1 MENQHPSFAR
11 ATRTARAMQ
20 TAIAMALGLIVL
32 APGLLRAQDMSDPAP
47 QLAAQRQAMQALDRM
62 DGLWRGP
69 AWTLRPDGSKHH
81 ITQTE
86 RIGPFLAGT
95 LKLIEGRGYE
105 ADGRV
110 SFNAFGVVSYDARRR
125 AFQMQSHAQG
135 HAGTFV
141 FTLTDDG
148 YIWSVPAGPDTVL
161 RYTAV
166 IRNDELVEVG
176 DREVSGRPPERVF
189 EMRLKRLGSTTWP
202 DAGSV
207 PPR

>member
-1 MENQHPSFAR
+1 MENQHTCFAR
-11 ATRTARAMQ
+11 VARTARAMQ
-20 TAIAMALGLIVL
+20 TASTMALGLVL
-32 APGLLRAQDMSDPAP
+32 FAPGMLRAQDMSDPAL
-47 QLAAQRQAMQALDRM
+47 QLAAQRRAMQALDRM
-62 DGLWRGP
+62 DGVWRGP
-69 AWTLRPDGSKHH
+69 AWTLRSDGTKHH

-110 SFNAFGVVSYDARRR
+110 SFNAFGVVSYDSRRR

-135 HAGTFV
+135 YAGTFA
-141 FTLTDDG
+141 FTPTDDG
-148 YIWSVPAGPDTVL
+148 YTWSVPAGPEAVL

-166 IRNDELVEVG
+166 IRDDELVEVG
-176 DREVSGRPPERVF
+176 DREASGRPPERVF

-202 DAGSV
+202 EAGSV

>member
-1 MENQHPSFAR
+1 MTNQHTSFAR
-11 ATRTARAMQ
+11 AMRTAGVMPA
-20 TAIAMALGLIVL
+20 AFALALGLIAF
-32 APGLLRAQDMSDPAP
+32 APGSLRAQAVSDPA
-47 QLAAQRQAMQALDRM
+47 QNLAAQRQAMQALDRM
-62 DGLWRGP
+62 DGVWRGP
-69 AWTLRPDGSKHH
+69 AWTLRPDGTKHH

-110 SFNAFGVVSYDARRR
+110 SFNAFGVVSYDSRRR

-141 FTLTDDG
+141 FTPTDDG
-148 YIWSVPAGPDTVL
+148 YAWSVPAGPDTVM

-166 IRNDELVEVG
+166 IRDDELVEVG
-176 DREVSGRPPERVF
+176 DREAPGRPPERVF
-189 EMRLKRLGSTTWP
+189 EMRLKRLGNTTWP
-202 DAGSV
+202 EAGSV
-207 PPR
+207 APR